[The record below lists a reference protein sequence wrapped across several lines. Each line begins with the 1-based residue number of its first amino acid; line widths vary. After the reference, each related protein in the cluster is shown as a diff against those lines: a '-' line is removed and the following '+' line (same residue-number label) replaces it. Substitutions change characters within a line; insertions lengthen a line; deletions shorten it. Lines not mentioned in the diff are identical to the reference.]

1 MFRYKR
7 SIPVS
12 EDKQGYAYYASRL
25 YSQMDRK
32 GREAIHRLCQA
43 AGGEYSEALL
53 EFVTTDATATAI
65 CQRHFLSRSTLYRAV
80 RRYYEFFP
88 DPL

>member
-12 EDKQGYAYYASRL
+12 EDKQGYVYYASRL

-53 EFVTTDATATAI
+53 EFVTTDPTATAI

>member
-12 EDKQGYAYYASRL
+12 EDKQGYVYYASRL

-32 GREAIHRLCQA
+32 GRETIHRLCQA
-43 AGGEYSEALL
+43 AG
-53 EFVTTDATATAI
+53 
-65 CQRHFLSRSTLYRAV
+65 
-80 RRYYEFFP
+80 
-88 DPL
+88 

>member
-12 EDKQGYAYYASRL
+12 EDKQGYVYYASRL

-65 CQRHFLSRSTLYRAV
+65 WGCETSSRPPRRRHQPETRW
-80 RRYYEFFP
+80 
-88 DPL
+88 